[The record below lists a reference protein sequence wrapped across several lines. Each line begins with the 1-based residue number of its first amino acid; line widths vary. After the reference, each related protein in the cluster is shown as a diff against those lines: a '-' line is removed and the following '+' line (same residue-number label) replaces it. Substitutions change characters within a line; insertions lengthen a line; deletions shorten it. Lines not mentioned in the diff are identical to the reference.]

1 MGAFGLFVLG
11 VLDSLPFPT
20 FGGSDI
26 LTAVLAARHGNMW
39 YEFAAMATAGS
50 LLGAYINFSLA
61 RRAGMAYLHDK
72 FGTGRLARLLRLFE
86 RWGTGVLVV
95 CTVIPF
101 FPASVCFAAAGAS
114 GYPKRRYLAVV
125 GICRAAHYSL
135 VAILA
140 DHYGR
145 HFTRVVRHPGDYWG
159 WLLLVL
165 AGIGALIAAA
175 ILIHRRFEAADAPI

>member
-1 MGAFGLFVLG
+1 MGVNAIPQVAAKPSGGYTYTLLHMGVLGLFVLG
-11 VLDSLPFPT
+11 ALDSLPFPT

-26 LTAVLAARHGNMW
+26 LTAILAAHHGNIW
-39 YEFAAMATAGS
+39 YEFAAVATAGS

-61 RRAGMAYLHDK
+61 RRAGMTYLHDK
-72 FGTGRLARLLRLFE
+72 FGRGRLARLLRLFE

-101 FPASVCFAAAGAS
+101 FPASVCFAAAGAF
-114 GYPKRRYLAVV
+114 GYPKPKYLAVV

-145 HFTRVVRHPGDYWG
+145 HFTRVVRHPDDYWG
-159 WLLLVL
+159 WLLPW
-165 AGIGALIAAA
+165 A
-175 ILIHRRFEAADAPI
+175 